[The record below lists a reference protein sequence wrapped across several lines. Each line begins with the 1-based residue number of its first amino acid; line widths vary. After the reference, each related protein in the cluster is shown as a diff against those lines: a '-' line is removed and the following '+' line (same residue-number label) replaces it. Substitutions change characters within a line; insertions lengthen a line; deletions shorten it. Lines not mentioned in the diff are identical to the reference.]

1 MGLGKYLK
9 TGLIG
14 AFALILAG
22 TRLGPGAN
30 SHSPIFFGAPALMA
44 GTRTA
49 VSVDKATKDGL
60 LAKSTAALRALA
72 GVVRPLSHP
81 RALESAFRSYFAYMA
96 LHPSEVRKPVLYFV
110 DYGLPSTE
118 PRGYVFDMRSL
129 KILEG
134 PFTVAHGRGSS
145 RSQYGIPT
153 RFSNAR
159 GSAATSL
166 GLYLAESIYAFHGHT
181 GGRSYSSIGLRL
193 KGVSTGFNDMALAR
207 GVVAHGAPYVSGN
220 KAGRSEGCPAME
232 QDRAQRVLPELADG
246 GMVFLFAPDQKW
258 MSDDPWVVASS
269 D

>member
-1 MGLGKYLK
+1 MDLGKYLK

-44 GTRTA
+44 ANRTA

-60 LAKSTAALRALA
+60 LAKSTAALRAFA

-96 LHPSEVRKPVLYFV
+96 LHPSEVRKPILYFV

-145 RSQYGIPT
+145 RTQYGTPT
-153 RFSNAR
+153 RFSNAP

-181 GGRSYSSIGLRL
+181 GGRSYSSLGLRL
-193 KGVSTGFNDMALAR
+193 KGVSTGFNDKALAR
-207 GVVAHGAPYVSGN
+207 GVVAHGAPYVTGSR
-220 KAGRSEGCPAME
+220 AGRSEGCPAME
-232 QDRAQRVLPELADG
+232 QERAQRVLPELADG

-258 MSDDPWVVASS
+258 MSDDPWVVASA